1 MARRWTGQQF
11 GKQVKAEREHQK
23 WTQTEM
29 AKLLTDNGFP
39 IGSTGV
45 AKIEAGTR
53 VVRIDEAV
61 AISDLLGVPLETLL
75 GRTTVLRTD
84 EAYRLKLLAVGASRY
99 AHQVRDIEGAL
110 AEALRDAA
118 SIKLPQETDSLAIR
132 GQIAGQ
138 ALRTADKALCAITQ
152 WIDTREASR

>member
-61 AISDLLGVPLETLL
+61 AISDLLGVPLEM
-75 GRTTVLRTD
+75 LRTD